1 MLFCVRFAIERL
13 RQLTLVEKIKKLA
26 DEHNT
31 TFAEIERKIDISNG
45 QIRRW
50 DNSSPKVENIQKVA
64 DYFDVSVDY
73 LLGREEK
80 TSLAEKYGAF
90 AFDGEPIS
98 DEEMEFLLSVLDAKR
113 KTEKK

>member
-1 MLFCVRFAIERL
+1 M
-13 RQLTLVEKIKKLA
+13 TLVEKIKKLA

-73 LLGREEK
+73 LLGRKENENIPPEYFAIQRKSKKLSQKDQAKLLKIMEATFDDIDSGNFEE
-80 TSLAEKYGAF
+80 
-90 AFDGEPIS
+90 
-98 DEEMEFLLSVLDAKR
+98 DEEDDL
-113 KTEKK
+113 